1 MNTTM
6 KNYYK
11 ITNLTVLM
19 DTFGRTAV
27 QAAPYLCEPEGQ
39 PRDAA
44 PEAQEENGALRAD
57 IIVQSQWEALQKRQP
72 HLSDEDCEYLSTG
85 SSFYRQLLNFDG
97 MMLHASAVVLDDR
110 AYLFTAPSG
119 TGKSTHTQ
127 LWLKEF
133 GDRAY
138 ILNDDK
144 PALRREAGR
153 WYAYGTPWSGKY
165 DISQNKRVPLAG
177 ICYLQRAEENA
188 IRPME
193 GQRAVFRL
201 LEQTVRPAEAA
212 LSSQLLGLL
221 DQLLQEVP
229 VWEMDCN
236 NWEPGAALLSHAAM
250 KERKN
255 NED

>member
-1 MNTTM
+1 MDTKM

-19 DTFGRTAV
+19 DTFGRTAA
-27 QAAPYLCEPEGQ
+27 QAAPYLF
-39 PRDAA
+39 AL
-44 PEAQEENGALRAD
+44 EAQQQNDAPQAPGKAKAPRAD
-57 IIVQSQWEALQKRQP
+57 IIVQSRWKALQEQQP

-97 MMLHASAVVLDDR
+97 MMLHASAVVLDGR
-110 AYLFTAPSG
+110 AYLFSAPSG

-144 PALRREAGR
+144 PALRREEGE

-165 DISQNKRVPLAG
+165 DISRNERVPLAG
-177 ICYLQRAEENA
+177 ICYLQRAETNA
-188 IRPME
+188 IRPMA
-193 GQRAVFRL
+193 GLNAVQRL
-201 LEQTVRPAEAA
+201 LEQTVRPAEPQ
-212 LSSQLLGLL
+212 LSGKLLMIL
-221 DQLLQEVP
+221 DQLLREVP

-236 NWEPGAALLSHAAM
+236 NMDPKAAQISAATM
-250 KERKN
+250 VKVG
-255 NED
+255 